1 MNILVFDDGN
11 GNDTNKNIYESNEII
26 CPECKENKLIKI
38 KDYKINLNDCKNGH
52 KINKI
57 LINKYEKHKI
67 LIYLK

>member
-38 KDYKINLNDCKNGH
+38 KDYKINLNNFKN
-52 KINKI
+52 
-57 LINKYEKHKI
+57 
-67 LIYLK
+67 